1 MLSLKRKSNENRRP
15 LSKAKRIQTDEVN
28 ELPALLDIFQFL
40 ESPDPAPYMDVCMES
55 EYSDIFQACLSTDI
69 YDGMRY
75 KLFQYQRRS
84 LFKMLKRE
92 LLPDLFLDP
101 SYSPLHNASDASNS
115 LSSSKRFRHPL
126 LPYFQFARGFNEATN
141 TWVYQH
147 QSSPEVPVAAQNV
160 SWYSD
165 TRGGIICEDM
175 GTGKTCECL
184 ALIVLTKRQMVQ
196 PPSEGELLPCVG
208 TVASALLTDL
218 CNTSTNSHS
227 TAAHTPRLVPSL
239 KFLAAKT
246 ALLSC
251 AESLRV
257 MHDDGVLPIA
267 IWRQLEPYPLYYW
280 VNPLSESRLRR
291 GTSAEFALDIS
302 FKVYMSSSTIVVVPD
317 NLVDQWVR
325 EKYKHVQDSGG
336 LEMLKLDNST
346 NTMPEPQE
354 LIKYDLVLI
363 SVSRLSK
370 EYIPIDSKIGEL
382 GHSCRCY
389 SRGFEQ
395 CTCNRRRDAA
405 AYRSPLLR
413 VHWKRLI
420 VDEGHIM
427 SCRNTARSLIAAYL
441 IAERRWVCTGTPTH
455 NLVHATSAI
464 SADSQSLSTTTV
476 DESNSNSSSVESPDH
491 LPVSSSP
498 SRRSATT
505 RTYRMN
511 VRESSSDFLQMGVLV
526 SKFLRMDPF
535 AQSTSAWTG
544 IMVQPY
550 KRGEPAALA
559 RLQALMQSIM
569 VRNRPE
575 AIGSDVQLPPLHEKA
590 VVLPPTRHQALT
602 YNTAIAFFHINAVL
616 TERTGRDYFFHPDN
630 KKHLR
635 QIVDNLFLACFWF
648 SISLNHIQ
656 DGIANG
662 LRALELWE
670 QGDKPYSDDDVDLL
684 RKCIAELQ
692 RAANDPEWAYIVQA
706 DSVGYWVKGL
716 PPRLAANLFCS
727 PSDIAE
733 TDIATGVDNAVKLAT
748 LPQLRDGLVSVKRM
762 LAVADDDLPPLSTN
776 VSPTEFDRLR
786 SATIVGCTSSKVA
799 YLTEQLLYHQQQEK
813 CIVFA
818 SCQSEVIIISD
829 ALRLARVPHLVY
841 ANQVMTQS
849 QRRHN
854 ITTFSTSTMY
864 NVIVMDVVLAA
875 YGIDLSAASRVW
887 FISPIW
893 QAARERQAI
902 KRAHRLGQQHPV
914 FVETLITGES
924 IEEALWRRRQEIS
937 DSDSEPISKDVEED
951 GKMRSVLSNASFIQ
965 RSSIGLFASGVP
977 LLPPG
982 IRYPQ
987 LLRRKYEL
995 WSPDSPNQVS
1005 SKVPFYKAKRLSL
1018 RLSSLN
1024 EVAPMDNQL
1033 DAPSLTQ
1040 ASL

>member
-1 MLSLKRKSNENRRP
+1 
-15 LSKAKRIQTDEVN
+15 
-28 ELPALLDIFQFL
+28 
-40 ESPDPAPYMDVCMES
+40 MD
-55 EYSDIFQACLSTDI
+55 
-69 YDGMRY
+69 
-75 KLFQYQRRS
+75 RS

-101 SYSPLHNASDASNS
+101 SYSPLNNASDASNS
-115 LSSSKRFRHPL
+115 LSNSKRFKHPL
-126 LPYFQFARGFNEATN
+126 LPYFQFARGFNEAIN

-218 CNTSTNSHS
+218 CDTSTNSHS
-227 TAAHTPRLVPSL
+227 MAAHTPRLVPSL

-257 MHDDGVLPIA
+257 MHDDGVLPIE

-382 GHSCRCY
+382 GYSCRCY

-464 SADSQSLSTTTV
+464 SADSQSLSTTTG
-476 DESNSNSSSVESPDH
+476 DESNSNSSSVESSDH

-550 KRGEPAALA
+550 RRGEPAALA

-670 QGDKPYSDDDVDLL
+670 QGDKPYSDDDVNLL
-684 RKCIAELQ
+684 RKCIVELQ

-706 DSVGYWVKGL
+706 DSIGYWVKGL

-733 TDIATGVDNAVKLAT
+733 TDIAETDIAMDVDNAAKLAT
-748 LPQLRDGLVSVKRM
+748 LPQLRDGLVSVKRV

-799 YLTEQLLYHQQQEK
+799 YLTEQLLYHHQQEK

-937 DSDSEPISKDVEED
+937 DSDSELISKDIEED

-965 RSSIGLFASGVP
+965 RSSIGLFASGVS

>member
-1 MLSLKRKSNENRRP
+1 
-15 LSKAKRIQTDEVN
+15 
-28 ELPALLDIFQFL
+28 
-40 ESPDPAPYMDVCMES
+40 
-55 EYSDIFQACLSTDI
+55 
-69 YDGMRY
+69 
-75 KLFQYQRRS
+75 
-84 LFKMLKRE
+84 MLKRE

-101 SYSPLHNASDASNS
+101 SYSPLHKGGDAEGAQLSN
-115 LSSSKRFRHPL
+115 KRFRHPL
-126 LPYFQFARGFNEATN
+126 LPYLQFARGFNEATN

-147 QSSPEVPVAAQNV
+147 QSLPETPVAASNV

-184 ALIVLTKRQMVQ
+184 ALIILTKRQMVQ

-208 TVASALLTDL
+208 TVASTLLTDL
-218 CNTSTNSHS
+218 CDTSASSCSPTEQTFRS
-227 TAAHTPRLVPSL
+227 APSL
-239 KFLAAKT
+239 KFLAART

-257 MHDDGVLPIA
+257 MYDDGVLPVD

-291 GTSAEFALDIS
+291 GASADFAFDIS

-325 EKYKHVQDSGG
+325 EKYKHVQDFGG
-336 LEMLKLDNST
+336 LEMLKVDNST
-346 NTMPEPQE
+346 NTIPEPQE
-354 LIKYDLVLI
+354 LIKYDLVLV

-382 GHSCRCY
+382 GYSCRCY
-389 SRGFEQ
+389 SKGFEQ
-395 CTCNRRRDAA
+395 CVCDRRKVAA

-455 NLVHATSAI
+455 NLVHATSAM
-464 SADSQSLSTTTV
+464 STDTQSQSPTTTE
-476 DESNSNSSSVESPDH
+476 ESNCNSSSAESLDTITM
-491 LPVSSSP
+491 SDSIG
-498 SRRSATT
+498 SATA

-526 SKFLRMDPF
+526 SKFLRMEPF
-535 AQSTSAWTG
+535 ARSTSAWTS

-550 KRGEPAALA
+550 KRGDPAALS
-559 RLQALMQSIM
+559 RLRALMQSIM

-575 AIGSDVQLPPLHEKA
+575 AIGNDVQLPPLHEKA
-590 VVLPPTRHQALT
+590 VVLPPTHHQALT
-602 YNTAIAFFHINAVL
+602 YNTAIAFFHINAIL
-616 TERTGRDYFFHPDN
+616 TERVGRDYFFHADN

-635 QIVDNLFLACFWF
+635 QIVDNLFQACFWF

-656 DGIANG
+656 DGIVNG
-662 LRALELWE
+662 LHALELWE
-670 QGDKPYSDDDVDLL
+670 QGNKPYSDDDVSLL

-716 PPRLAANLFCS
+716 PPRLAASLFCS
-727 PSDIAE
+727 PPKPE
-733 TDIATGVDNAVKLAT
+733 IATDTNDTAKLAT

-762 LAVADDDLPPLSTN
+762 LATADDDLPPSSAN
-776 VSPTEFDRLR
+776 VSPSEFEQLR
-786 SATIVGCTSSKVA
+786 SAKVVGCTSSKVA
-799 YLTEQLLYHQQQEK
+799 YLIEQLLYHQQHEK

-818 SCQSEVIIISD
+818 SSQSEVIIVGD

-841 ANQVMTQS
+841 ANQVMSQS

-854 ITTFSTSTMY
+854 ITTFATSTMY
-864 NVIVMDVVLAA
+864 NVIIMDVVLAA

-902 KRAHRLGQQHPV
+902 KRAHRLGQQRPV

-924 IEEALWRRRQEIS
+924 IEEALWWRRQELS
-937 DSDSEPISKDVEED
+937 DCDSEPVAKDVEED
-951 GKMRSVLSNASFIQ
+951 GKMRSMLSNASFIQ
-965 RSSIGLFASGVP
+965 RSSIGSLESDFP

-982 IRYPQ
+982 ARYPQ
-987 LLRRKYEL
+987 LLRHKYQL

-1005 SKVPFYKAKRLSL
+1005 SKVPFYKARRLSL
-1018 RLSSLN
+1018 RLASPN
-1024 EVAPMDNQL
+1024 KADPPDKQL
-1033 DAPSLTQ
+1033 DALPLT
-1040 ASL
+1040 